1 MKCTID
7 QIIAEIGNARK
18 ESDMADQI
26 YKKVVDQ
33 YMEAED
39 TEPLE
44 EALQVADSM
53 KTFRSL
59 YRECLFEMAA
69 KIVMAALC
77 EAWTEPAFLQKWEGT
92 PFHYKRLQN
101 ALSQIALAVLPE
113 GSRIF
118 IYVSER
124 DTWATPSL
132 KVYCPVPG
140 DPENRDTALLD
151 AYVPY
156 ALSPSDDDGKR
167 VFRLVE
173 DEAAPASPDF
183 PAFAEIMDAC
193 DSTYASKR
201 ERDKMLEDAISAA
214 RSLTAERSLGFTTLR
229 NEIESRHFEF

>member
-53 KTFRSL
+53 KTSRSL
-59 YRECLFEMAA
+59 YLECLFEMAA
-69 KIVMAALC
+69 KIVTAALC

-113 GSRIF
+113 GSSVG
-118 IYVSER
+118 IYSGAR
-124 DTWATPSL
+124 DTWAAPSL
-132 KVYCPVPG
+132 IVRCPVPG
-140 DPENRDTALLD
+140 DADDCRTTLVGS
-151 AYVPY
+151 YVPY
-156 ALSPSDDDGKR
+156 ALAPIADEGAR
-167 VFRLVE
+167 AFRLT
-173 DEAAPASPDF
+173 DKDDLPRSPDF
-183 PAFAEIMDAC
+183 PTFDEILNAC
-193 DSTYASKR
+193 DGTYAAKR
-201 ERDKMLEDAISAA
+201 EREKILDDAVSAA
-214 RSLTAERSLGFTTLR
+214 RTFASEHSLGFRALR
-229 NEIESRHFEF
+229 DKIEHRHYEF